1 MGVTLASLPWTDRQG
16 RFSWLRAATLALL
29 VLPFVLLVQA
39 SVTDALGPDP
49 LEQATH
55 ETGRWAIRFLL
66 LALVVTPLARILAW
80 PRLLQLRR
88 MVGLGA
94 LAWATLHFGIY
105 VAEQNF
111 VLWRVAA
118 EIAQRFYLV
127 IGFSVFCGLVV
138 LGWTSTD
145 GWMRRLG
152 RNWKRLHRLIYV
164 LAPLALLHA
173 FIQSKADVSQAVLLA
188 ALFLW
193 LMGWRALP
201 ARWQASVWALALLSV
216 AAMLGAAAVEYLWY
230 TVATNLP
237 AARIA
242 AANLDFTFGPRPA
255 VLAGMIAAGVVALV
269 AAWRVVGGRRAA

>member
-1 MGVTLASLPWTDRQG
+1 MGVTMALPWLDRQG
-16 RFSWLRAATLALL
+16 RFSWLRAATLAGLI
-29 VLPFVLLVQA
+29 LPFALLVQA
-39 SVTDALGPDP
+39 WLGDTLGPEP
-49 LEQATH
+49 VEAATH

-66 LALVVTPLARILAW
+66 LTLVVTPLARILAW
-80 PRLLQLRR
+80 PRLLQVRR

-111 VLWRVAA
+111 VLWRVVS
-118 EIAQRFYLV
+118 EIAQRFYLL
-127 IGFSVFCGLVV
+127 IGFAVLCGLAV

-152 RNWKRLHRLIYV
+152 RNWKRLHRLVYV

-173 FIQSKADVSQAVLLA
+173 FIQAKADVSQAVLMT

-201 ARWQASVWALALLSV
+201 ARWQGRVWALAVLSV

-230 TVATNLP
+230 AVATNLP

-242 AANLDFTFGPRPA
+242 AANLDLTFGPRPA

-269 AAWRVVGGRRAA
+269 AAWRVVGGRRPA

>member
-1 MGVTLASLPWTDRQG
+1 MGVTLSVPWVDRKG
-16 RFSWLRAATLALL
+16 RFSWLRAGTLALL
-29 VLPFVLLVQA
+29 VLPFAWLVWA
-39 SVTDALGPDP
+39 WMTDRLGADP
-49 LEQATH
+49 VEEANH
-55 ETGRWAIRFLL
+55 ETNRWAIRFLL
-66 LALVVTPLARILAW
+66 LTLVVTPLARILAW
-80 PRLLQLRR
+80 PRLLQVRR

-111 VLWRVAA
+111 VLWRVAS
-118 EIAQRFYLV
+118 EIAQRFYLL
-127 IGFSVFCGLVV
+127 IGFTALCGLAV

-152 RNWKRLHRLIYV
+152 RNWKRLHRLVYV

-173 FIQSKADVSQAVLLA
+173 FIQAKADVSQAVLLT

-201 ARWQASVWALALLSV
+201 ARWQGRVWALAVLSV

-230 TVATNLP
+230 ALATNLP

-242 AANLDFTFGPRPA
+242 AANLDLTFGPRPA
-255 VLAGMIAAGVVALV
+255 VLAGMIGAGVVALA
-269 AAWRVVGGRRAA
+269 AAWRLAGGRRPA